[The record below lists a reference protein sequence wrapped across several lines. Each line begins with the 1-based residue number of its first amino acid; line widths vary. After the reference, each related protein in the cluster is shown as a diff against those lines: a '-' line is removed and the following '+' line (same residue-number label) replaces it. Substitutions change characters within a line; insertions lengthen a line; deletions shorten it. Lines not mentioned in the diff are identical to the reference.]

1 MIPIVF
7 CVDDDK
13 VALMINKL
21 NLQKTKFCEV
31 ILTAENGKEALDYFD
46 NQMLLSENERVI
58 PDLILLDLNMPVID
72 GWEFLEFFSEKYIE
86 LHKKVKI
93 ALLSSSVNPDDKTKA
108 DSNPFVFTFIDKA
121 LGMDNLNNLKEHAK
135 LKDYFISQ
143 A

>member
-1 MIPIVF
+1 MGRLECICII
-7 CVDDDK
+7 DDDDIYTFLLK
-13 VALMINKL
+13 
-21 NLQKTKFCEV
+21 KTLLKSNICSNIKSF
-31 ILTAENGKEALDYFD
+31 ENGLVGLEGIKK
-46 NQMLLSENERVI
+46 MIENEETL
-58 PDLILLDLNMPVID
+58 PDLILLDINMPLFD